1 MIYMFTNKEINIGE
15 VVENEVENYLASKK
29 DLIEDTWGLS
39 DDDVFLANDVLEDNY
54 LYTENDDKI
63 VEDINIRNFYYNA
76 TDSFKMPSGIATNSN
91 GNVYVDSHVDID
103 VYDEFYDSIYIL
115 ESVNDVLIVSRK
127 VSDYEHILLF
137 LDCLKKSK
145 SNFKI
150 EDDMRVEINRLI
162 DSKSVIGSQRVDLD
176 NKIVEV
182 VINED
187 TSLRLSKKIT
197 REVS

>member
-39 DDDVFLANDVLEDNY
+39 DDDVFLVNDVLEDNY

-76 TDSFKMPSGIATNSN
+76 TDSFKIPSGIATNSN
-91 GNVYVDSHVDID
+91 GNVYVDSHIDID
-103 VYDEFYDSIYIL
+103 VYDEFYDYIYIL

-127 VSDYEHILLF
+127 VSDYEYILLF

-162 DSKSVIGSQRVDLD
+162 DSKSIIGSQRVDLD

>member
-39 DDDVFLANDVLEDNY
+39 DDDVFLVNDVLEDNY

-76 TDSFKMPSGIATNSN
+76 TDSFKIPSGIATNSN
-91 GNVYVDSHVDID
+91 GNVYVDSHIDID

-127 VSDYEHILLF
+127 VSDYEYILLF

-162 DSKSVIGSQRVDLD
+162 DSKSIIGSQRVDLD